1 MIMGYQEERGRLEE
15 LATSDDVTQEQR
27 DAAAE
32 VLLKLF
38 DDQIG
43 AILNKMKART
53 QEYNAFISKLKGVV
67 GKIEANQI
75 TDAMAEMDKT
85 VTNINNAA
93 E

>member
-1 MIMGYQEERGRLEE
+1 MGYQEERGRLEE